1 MQYPFLRAREPSFGC
16 GRFTEYRPRLSDQR
30 ERRETVAKPPEAR
43 MHLLHYIDERLATLA
58 GPIQKGGRLPL
69 WLSILVIVV
78 LSALCWAVL
87 ITTVLTLRGVLM
99 G

>member
-1 MQYPFLRAREPSFGC
+1 
-16 GRFTEYRPRLSDQR
+16 
-30 ERRETVAKPPEAR
+30 